1 VASGAFPRPG
11 GLRGDRF
18 DRLEAYVRLKSPSLL
33 VTQYSLLLT
42 VFLAGCGGTFMTS
55 TPTYARYTSNVIF
68 KEFKAQGLRVD
79 AVQEMPKDS
88 FGAEAPRY
96 SEAKGFLCGANGAA
110 TATLFTFDS
119 ATDLAAMS
127 DFVRKKYGARQRQLT
142 HQNVLLVFWLPSK
155 EDTFRYD
162 SVLLALR

>member
-1 VASGAFPRPG
+1 V
-11 GLRGDRF
+11 RGDPV
-18 DRLEAYVRLKSPSLL
+18 DRPAVYSFAWRSSLL
-33 VTQYSLLLT
+33 ITRYSLLLT

-79 AVQEMPKDS
+79 AVQEMARDS

-96 SEAKGFLCGANGAA
+96 SEAKGFLCGTNGAA

-127 DFVRKKYGARQRQLT
+127 DFIRKKYGARQRQLT
-142 HQNVLLVFWLPSK
+142 HANVLLVFWLPSK
-155 EDTFRYD
+155 EDTFGYD
-162 SVLLALR
+162 TALLALR